1 VSSFIEKVIAEADA
15 ELHRINV
22 DLDAIGDGMN
32 RAIAVLEELQQ
43 RQAGLQAEHAE
54 VIRVLAAMKGE
65 GSDPP
70 EAVHVP
76 VVDRATGEE
85 VPDEPA
91 RDTTTPVELGTVE
104 SVTPVEPEG
113 AEPTSADEARAA
125 SEPSSNGHS
134 HTEELE
140 FSRNGRK
147 TPQRVSL
154 EQVRDWVVGR
164 PERFGTAEVAEAL
177 GISRGTAKK
186 YIDKLVTHTP
196 PLVEQHGTVGRYVR
210 YSYIPPQKGTG
221 PTHRP
226 RSEPEVMAKAG
237 VRRGGSRGRR
247 DRAVAGTG
255 KMIGR
260 SGKPGLDKKRAEQG
274 KRVKRGRVG
283 S

>member
-1 VSSFIEKVIAEADA
+1 MTSFIEKMVAEADA
-15 ELHRINV
+15 ELQRINAE
-22 DLDAIGDGMN
+22 LDVIGDGMT
-32 RAIAVLEELQQ
+32 RAIAVMEELQR
-43 RQAGLQAEHAE
+43 RQATLGVEHAE
-54 VIRVLAAMKGE
+54 VVRVLAAVKGDE
-65 GSDPP
+65 HDHPPPDPID
-70 EAVHVP
+70 VP
-76 VVDRATGEE
+76 VIDRRTGE
-85 VPDEPA
+85 
-91 RDTTTPVELGTVE
+91 PVELGTVE
-104 SVTPVEPEG
+104 GVTPVEPEG
-113 AEPTSADEARAA
+113 GEPTSAEEAQAA
-125 SEPSSNGHS
+125 SEPSGNGHAR
-134 HTEELE
+134 TEELE

-186 YIDKLVTHTP
+186 YIDKLVTHDP

-210 YSYIPPQKGTG
+210 YTYIPPQKGTG

-237 VRRGGSRGRR
+237 VRRGGSRGRG